1 MKVKGWNEGTQGKT
15 ANWQTMRE
23 TYQFK
28 YTRQANKILVKLMG
42 VITKCRKRRQSIN
55 KTTHKS
61 HRTQAQC
68 LTAWEQGKL
77 GWPSG
82 RAEAGQ

>member
-1 MKVKGWNEGTQGKT
+1 MKLKGRNEGTQGKT
-15 ANWQTMRE
+15 RNWQTMRE

-28 YTRQANKILVKLMG
+28 YTRQANKMQVKLMR
-42 VITKCRKRRQSIN
+42 VITKGGKRRQSVN
-55 KTTHKS
+55 KTTHES
-61 HRTQAQC
+61 HKTQAQC
-68 LTAWEQGKL
+68 LTACEQGKL

>member
-1 MKVKGWNEGTQGKT
+1 MQLPNADLVQFRNISKTKQNKKKHKAGKIQETDTNIIWNLKAGT
-15 ANWQTMRE
+15 
-23 TYQFK
+23 
-28 YTRQANKILVKLMG
+28 
-42 VITKCRKRRQSIN
+42 
-55 KTTHKS
+55 KS
-61 HRTQAQC
+61 HKTQAQC